1 MLRSCIY
8 AFLRVTM
15 GFYFFTVKGLCSEGV
30 ENIPTEGAVIVA
42 PNHKSN
48 FDPPLIGI
56 CSPRIIH
63 YMAKE
68 ELFEKPILAPIL
80 RFFGTFPV
88 KRGSI
93 DRKAIR
99 QAMNE
104 IKSGE
109 PLGIFPEGT
118 RVRGNKIGR
127 FHDGMASIALMT
139 GTPILPVAVIGSET
153 FPKKKGPLAVI
164 FGKPIPVA
172 KQKTSPEAIAE
183 LNEKVRAALVSMRE
197 EYCKKSG
204 YDSEKQN

>member
-1 MLRSCIY
+1 MLMFRKMIY
-8 AFLRVTM
+8 AFLRATL
-15 GFYFFTVKGLCSEGV
+15 GFYFFTLKGLTYEGV
-30 ENIPTEGAVIVA
+30 ENIPETGAVIVA

-56 CSPRIIH
+56 CSPRIVH

-93 DRKAIR
+93 DRSAVR
-99 QAMNE
+99 QAMKE
-104 IKSGE
+104 IKNGE

-127 FHDGMASIALMT
+127 FHDGMASLALMT
-139 GTPILPVAVIGSET
+139 GTPILPVAVLGSET

-164 FGKPIPVA
+164 FGKPISVT

-183 LNEKVRAALVSMRE
+183 LNEKVRESIVSMRE
-197 EYCKKSG
+197 EYYKKCG
-204 YDSEKQN
+204 YEM

>member
-1 MLRSCIY
+1 MLMFRKMIY
-8 AFLRVTM
+8 AFLRATL
-15 GFYFFTVKGLCSEGV
+15 GFYFFTLKGLTYEGV
-30 ENIPTEGAVIVA
+30 ENIPETGAVIVA

-56 CSPRIIH
+56 CSPRIVH

-93 DRKAIR
+93 DRSAVR
-99 QAMNE
+99 QAMKE

-127 FHDGMASIALMT
+127 FHDGMASLALMT
-139 GTPILPVAVIGSET
+139 GTPILPVAVLGSET

-164 FGKPIPVA
+164 FGKPIPVT

-183 LNEKVRAALVSMRE
+183 LNEKVRESIVSMRE
-197 EYCKKSG
+197 EYYKKCG
-204 YDSEKQN
+204 YEM